1 MEHTGFWASV
11 VSDGLQRLRCSYFG
25 AQGGAGTVVVACL
38 CVLLESSVGRLF
50 SMSSSRRFLVFVIPN
65 RILLRLLSEPFSTWQ
80 VLYQDAPGEMLKLP
94 SGQDAAVSIM
104 FRTALFPHEH
114 SRLRKVLPRPPRVFY
129 DLSRAFR
136 EVLAVRSFLFPSLTE
151 VLAREPQPRT

>member
-1 MEHTGFWASV
+1 
-11 VSDGLQRLRCSYFG
+11 
-25 AQGGAGTVVVACL
+25 
-38 CVLLESSVGRLF
+38 
-50 SMSSSRRFLVFVIPN
+50 MSSSRRFLVFVIPN